1 MRVAALLYAIVA
13 YLAFL
18 ASFVLFTAF
27 VVDLDY
33 VRAIDGPPTAAFAT
47 ALAID
52 LALLA
57 QFGVVHSVLARS
69 GPKRAIVAGFGDTA
83 ERSTYVLIAALQ
95 IGLIVWQWRAL
106 PDVIWHVAAPA
117 SYAVWAVWGVGV
129 VVIVVATFLTSHFEL
144 FGLRKPFLAAMGRPY
159 TPIPFVEKSLYA
171 CMRHPMMTGFLVAL
185 VATPVMTVGHAVLA
199 LGLGAYV
206 LVGTAFEERGLVRE
220 LGATYEDYRRRVP
233 AFMPSAACLRRRA
246 R

>member
-1 MRVAALLYAIVA
+1 MRVVTLIYALVA
-13 YLAFL
+13 YLVFL
-18 ASFVLFTAF
+18 ASFVLFSAF
-27 VVDLDY
+27 VIDIDV
-33 VRAIDGPPTAAFAT
+33 VRAVDGPPTAEFAT
-47 ALAID
+47 ALVID

-57 QFGVVHSVLARS
+57 QFGVVHSVMARP
-69 GPKRAIVAGFGDTA
+69 GPKRAIVGIVGDTA
-83 ERSTYVLIAALQ
+83 ERSTYVLVAALQ
-95 IGLIVWQWRAL
+95 LGLIVWQWRAM
-106 PDVIWHVAAPA
+106 PDVVWSVGAPG
-117 SYAVWAVWGVGV
+117 SYVIWAVYGLAVAM
-129 VVIVVATFLTSHFEL
+129 IVVATFLTDHFDL
-144 FGLRKPFLAAMGRPY
+144 FGLRKPWLAATGRAY
-159 TPIPFVEKSLYA
+159 TPVPFVERGLYA

-199 LGLGAYV
+199 LGLGVYV

>member
-1 MRVAALLYAIVA
+1 MRALTLIYAVVA

-18 ASFVLFTAF
+18 ASFVLFAGF

-57 QFGVVHSVLARS
+57 QFGIVHSLLARP
-69 GPKRAIVAGFGDTA
+69 GPKRAVVGVFGDAA
-83 ERSTYVLIAALQ
+83 ERSTYVLVAALQ
-95 IGLIVWQWRAL
+95 LGLIVWQWRAL
-106 PDVIWHVAAPA
+106 PDVMWHVGGAAA
-117 SYAVWAVWGVGV
+117 YAIWAVWGVGV

-144 FGLRKPFLAAMGRPY
+144 FGLRKPFLAALGRPY
-159 TPIPFVEKSLYA
+159 TPIPFIERSLYA

-206 LVGTAFEERGLVRE
+206 LVGTALEERGLVRE